1 MQQYWITQSSV
12 HTVSNKSKS
21 AVFDFLYS
29 CEFIAQTSALWKH
42 KVRVCCFLNW
52 DWELLALLLP
62 TLIFCHEGFV
72 LLLMNGLQLYFQV
85 CVILALKTTNLMPEH
100 TPERSQQL
108 PSHNPSIEERDHTY
122 HLGPHHDVCL
132 WLEKEHHFTLNH
144 EELTSR
150 LTTINSCWSKACG
163 KDKQW
168 RQLGSQN
175 SAWSRFSKAS
185 PRTWLTRETRASE
198 ISSSVMMTQ
207 HNSMEF
213 HHWVGR
219 RYLTWVYAGV

>member
-1 MQQYWITQSSV
+1 MWIYCSNLSSLEAQGQS
-12 HTVSNKSKS
+12 
-21 AVFDFLYS
+21 
-29 CEFIAQTSALWKH
+29 
-42 KVRVCCFLNW
+42 
-52 DWELLALLLP
+52 LLLLKLRLRATSTALAYSYFFLSWRICTP
-62 TLIFCHEGFV
+62 FDEWFAVVLSGMCDFCFK
-72 LLLMNGLQLYFQV
+72 NYKSYAWTF
-85 CVILALKTTNLMPEH
+85 TW